1 MDDLETSDESD
12 SEELSLSG
20 AENARSRFNPGPR
33 GQSPSTLASSRARS
47 HSEAESSGVPLGRA
61 LHSNRVSSSSAST
74 RPSIMRLGNHST
86 PQLSPSS
93 SFFLSAQEP
102 LPQYMYDPKK
112 PIGNVVDSQGR
123 PSFSSTRSAFGKRGK
138 GKGIGQGI
146 GPNSPLLPIGAASSS
161 LLGPGV
167 PPGRVSESS
176 VHSGALLEVS
186 GPGVGPRPRSA
197 GSATGKKVQRESILR
212 FDGMLVQHLAAEK
225 DRMKRITHDYAS
237 SATNSPVQPPSGPS
251 SSVAGQ
257 MPFSAAQ

>member
-1 MDDLETSDESD
+1 MSNHPFLISRLKMPRRTRTLSNSRLGSQRTRFVSSCSRNSCEVI
-12 SEELSLSG
+12 ELSIN
-20 AENARSRFNPGPR
+20 EPHTHRSDRRN
-33 GQSPSTLASSRARS
+33 SPLQRLNLRSSR
-47 HSEAESSGVPLGRA
+47 
-61 LHSNRVSSSSAST
+61 
-74 RPSIMRLGNHST
+74 
-86 PQLSPSS
+86 
-93 SFFLSAQEP
+93 
-102 LPQYMYDPKK
+102 PK
-112 PIGNVVDSQGR
+112 S
-123 PSFSSTRSAFGKRGK
+123 KRGK

-176 VHSGALLEVS
+176 VRSGARLEVS

-212 FDGMLVQHLAAEK
+212 YDGMLVQHLAAEK

-251 SSVAGQ
+251 SSVARQ
-257 MPFSAAQ
+257 MPFSAVR